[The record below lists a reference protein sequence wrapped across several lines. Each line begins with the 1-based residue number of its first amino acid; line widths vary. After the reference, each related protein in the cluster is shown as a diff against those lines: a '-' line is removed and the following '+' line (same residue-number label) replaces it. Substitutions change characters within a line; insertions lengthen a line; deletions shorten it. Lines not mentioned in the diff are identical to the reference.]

1 MVPRLQKDRKINS
14 LLGKSTDV
22 MDHRRTVRDL
32 WKKSFSYRWEF
43 HPVKEVLKK
52 VFMSYKIWK
61 SLVGIEYLRKVFQ
74 KKTYSKRLS
83 SYRGLEKNVLAKKS
97 WKRSVRHRRP
107 GEDFQPPVKG
117 RQKDKRPKKILNEIK
132 PWNVFQRQKT

>member
-1 MVPRLQKDRKINS
+1 
-14 LLGKSTDV
+14 

-32 WKKSFSYRWEF
+32 LFIEVMEKVSYRWEF

-52 VFMSYKIWK
+52 VFMLYKIWK
-61 SLVGIEYLRKVFQ
+61 CLVGIEYLRKVFQ

-83 SYRGLEKNVLAKKS
+83 SYRGLKKIVLAKMS

-107 GEDFQPPVKG
+107 EEDF
-117 RQKDKRPKKILNEIK
+117 
-132 PWNVFQRQKT
+132 